1 MINNYYEFINESQ
14 IYNMLLESQ
23 VKFSNRFTNMLR
35 SLEDNKIAKQLLSVE
50 NKDLAVQQNY
60 IDVSDQKDSASFIPD
75 RKAQEIKAK
84 TPELW
89 RQSQDTSRH
98 LTHSSAN
105 DEMFAMLGY
114 EKPEGDPWSP
124 SRGTVGQILAEARSR
139 KNPDN
144 IYVIFQEEG
153 GQGRKTVLNKA
164 VLEPS
169 PESQKL
175 WTTYRSG
182 IKVGRLARAILTAAG
197 ETFTAKDIEDFTNQ
211 YKAMFDFNSD
221 ALNKFE
227 IVKGRDIVK
236 WYKGENYVR
245 GGGSLNNSC
254 MANSK
259 GEFFDIYSRNS
270 QVSMVILYDDGGT
283 LKDGKYTA
291 SKIKGRAILWEDAEC
306 TEVSK
311 FQFMDR
317 IYTVNDSDVEL
328 FKKFAESKGFWYK
341 KAQSMDYDCTITN
354 GSAEYSP
361 KITVNLDHTNFD
373 AYPYVDTMCFISTD
387 VKKASNSED
396 TFDEFRKLRD
406 TSGGYE
412 DENDDYYSY
421 DSYDD
426 DDE

>member
-35 SLEDNKIAKQLLSVE
+35 SLDDNKVAKQLLSVE
-50 NKDLAVQQNY
+50 NKDLEVQQNY
-60 IDVSDQKDSASFIPD
+60 IDVSDQKDSATFIPD
-75 RKAQEIKAK
+75 RKAKEIKGS

-89 RQSQDTSRH
+89 RQNEDSSRH

-124 SRGTVGQILAEARSR
+124 SRGTIGQILAEARSK

-144 IYVIFQEEG
+144 VYVIFQEEG

-175 WTTYRSG
+175 WTTNRSG

-236 WYKGENYVR
+236 WYKGENYVS

-254 MANSK
+254 MAKSK
-259 GEFFDIYSRNS
+259 GEFFNIYSRNS
-270 QVSMVILYDDGGT
+270 QVSMIILYDDGGS

-306 TEVSK
+306 SEVGK

-328 FKKFAESKGFWYK
+328 FKRFAESKGFWYK
-341 KAQSMDYDCTITN
+341 KSQNMDYDCTITN
-354 GSAEYSP
+354 GSAEHSP
-361 KITVNLDHTNFD
+361 TITVNLDHTNFD
-373 AYPYVDTMCFISTD
+373 AYPYVDTMCFISTED
-387 VKKASNSED
+387 NKASNSED
-396 TFDEFRKLRD
+396 TFEFYRKLRD

-412 DENDDYYSY
+412 DQDDDYYSY
-421 DSYDD
+421 YDEDD
-426 DDE
+426 D

>member
-35 SLEDNKIAKQLLSVE
+35 SLEDNKVAKQLLSVE
-50 NKDLAVQQNY
+50 NKDLEVQQNY
-60 IDVSDQKDSASFIPD
+60 IDVSDQKDSATFIPD
-75 RKAQEIKAK
+75 RKAKEIKGS

-89 RQSQDTSRH
+89 RQSQDSSRH

-124 SRGTVGQILAEARSR
+124 SRGTIGKILAEARSK

-144 IYVIFQEEG
+144 VYVIFQEEG

-175 WTTYRSG
+175 WTTNRSG

-236 WYKGENYVR
+236 WYKGQNYVS

-254 MANSK
+254 MASSN
-259 GEFFDIYSRNS
+259 GEFFDIYSKNS
-270 QVSMVILYDDGGT
+270 QVSMVILYDDGGS

-291 SKIKGRAILWEDAEC
+291 RKIKGRAILWEDAEC
-306 TEVSK
+306 SEVGK

-328 FKKFAESKGFWYK
+328 FKRFAESKGFWYK
-341 KAQSMDYDCTITN
+341 KSQNMDYECTITN

-361 KITVNLDHTNFD
+361 TIIVNLDYTNFD

-387 VKKASNSED
+387 DNKASNSGD
-396 TFDEFRKLRD
+396 TFKYYRRLRD
-406 TSGGYE
+406 TSGGY
-412 DENDDYYSY
+412 DDQDGDYYSY
-421 DSYDD
+421 YDED

>member
-50 NKDLAVQQNY
+50 NKDLEVQQNY
-60 IDVSDQKDSASFIPD
+60 IDVSDQKDSATFIPD
-75 RKAQEIKAK
+75 RKAKEIKGS

-89 RQSQDTSRH
+89 RQNEESSRH

-124 SRGTVGQILAEARSR
+124 SRGTIGQILAEARSK

-144 IYVIFQEEG
+144 VYVIFQEEG
-153 GQGRKTVLNKA
+153 GQGRKTVLNKI
-164 VLEPS
+164 VLESS

-175 WTTYRSG
+175 WTTNRSG

-236 WYKGENYVR
+236 WYKGENYVS

-259 GEFFDIYSRNS
+259 GEFFDLYSRNS
-270 QVSMVILYDDGGT
+270 QVSMVILYDDGGS
-283 LKDGKYTA
+283 LKDGKYKS

-306 TEVSK
+306 SEVGK

-328 FKKFAESKGFWYK
+328 FKRFAESKGFWYK
-341 KAQSMDYDCTITN
+341 KSQNMDYDCTITN
-354 GSAEYSP
+354 GSAEHSTT
-361 KITVNLDHTNFD
+361 ITANLDYTNFD
-373 AYPYVDTMCFISTD
+373 AYPYVDTMCFVSTED
-387 VKKASNSED
+387 NKASNSD
-396 TFDEFRKLRD
+396 TFEYYRKLRD
-406 TSGGYE
+406 TSGGY
-412 DENDDYYSY
+412 DDQDGDYYSY
-421 DSYDD
+421 YDEDD
-426 DDE
+426 D